1 MTASEY
7 TPDLDSLIV
16 ELFCHLDDSHQPAR
30 RGRGRPKRTS
40 DDAMICIAIA
50 QVLLDCPR
58 ERVWLRRMGPRLA
71 HFFPTLPCRAQYNK
85 RLRAL
90 RPRLVAALSL
100 LAQSHP
106 GALSQLL
113 LVDTT
118 PVPTGTSITTKEHSR
133 LRGLAGT
140 GYCASFS
147 RWYWGFKL
155 VLIASPDGF
164 PVAFDLVLSN
174 TGEQDALR
182 AVLRQ
187 ADLRGRTIL
196 GDKGFRGRQ
205 LEADVAAVGALL
217 TRPDRRDEVP
227 RFPRCGRYRQWIES
241 IFWTL
246 KGQLSLE
253 RHGGR
258 TLDGLVARA
267 SQRLLALAAAVWMNA
282 RAGNPGRSL
291 VAYDH

>member
-1 MTASEY
+1 
-7 TPDLDSLIV
+7 
-16 ELFCHLDDSHQPAR
+16 
-30 RGRGRPKRTS
+30 
-40 DDAMICIAIA
+40 
-50 QVLLDCPR
+50 
-58 ERVWLRRMGPRLA
+58 MGPRLR
-71 HFFPTLPCRAQYNK
+71 HLFPVLPCRAQYNK

-90 RPRLVAALSL
+90 RPQLSAAINL
-100 LAQSHP
+100 LAMTHP
-106 GALSQLL
+106 GSFSQLL

-118 PVPTGTSITTKEHSR
+118 PVPTGTSITTKEHSE
-133 LRGLAGT
+133 LSGSAAT

-147 RWYWGFKL
+147 RYYWGFKL

-164 PVAFDLVLSN
+164 PVAFDLVPAN

-182 AVLRQ
+182 AVLLQ
-187 ADLRGRTIL
+187 VDLRDRTIL
-196 GDKGFRGRQ
+196 GDKAFYGVS
-205 LEADVAAVGALL
+205 LEADVASVGARLV
-217 TRPDRRDEVP
+217 RPNRKGEQP
-227 RFPRCGRYRQWIES
+227 RFPSCGRYRQWIES

-258 TLDGLVARA
+258 TLNGLVTRV

-282 RAGNPGRSL
+282 KSGHPGRSL